1 VTASESQSADDAVQA
16 AEAAEAAGPSRP
28 TRMLPNEQQA
38 GYVLAAAT
46 AVFTLISHLPA
57 AFRGDG
63 QAAALAALGVG
74 LAVLL
79 AGAVRYGHRVVTSF
93 VAVIAGFAP
102 IAKTYVGGSFAT
114 LLYAGW
120 LMWRTSRAQAKA
132 AAAGIRPVR
141 RAPGSRGG
149 RRRKAGPPP
158 TTSGPGRPSPNRRY
172 TPPKSKATSRRGR

>member
-1 VTASESQSADDAVQA
+1 VTASEGQAADDAV
-16 AEAAEAAGPSRP
+16 EAAVPADPPRP

-38 GYVLAAAT
+38 GYLLAAAT

-63 QAAALAALGVG
+63 QAAALAALGAG
-74 LAVLL
+74 LALLL

-93 VAVIAGFAP
+93 TAVIAGFAP
-102 IAKTYVGGSFAT
+102 LAKTYVGGSFAT

-141 RAPGSRGG
+141 ERRAPAGRG
-149 RRRKAGPPP
+149 RRRPAEPPA
-158 TTSGPGRPSPNRRY
+158 TTSGPGRPGPNRRY
-172 TPPKSKATSRRGR
+172 TPPKSKTTSRRGR